1 MNAKSGKKHKVKGSR
16 FDNDLD
22 MTSNGAATELGDKNM
37 LGLGKILDEKSRDKF
52 GLQAET
58 FRLENVNSSR
68 QTKQQLVSYDER
80 DATKM
85 AINSPKESNRTE
97 EAFRQPIPI
106 KRVGL
111 EIQEYTQEGS
121 QPSLVGEGGSMQNL
135 RSLGSMKEQQSEAH
149 IGQRS
154 RNDAMT
160 ASDSN
165 IIAGAQIMSPTDIVF
180 LQANSQ

>member
-68 QTKQQLVSYDER
+68 
-80 DATKM
+80 
-85 AINSPKESNRTE
+85 
-97 EAFRQPIPI
+97 
-106 KRVGL
+106 
-111 EIQEYTQEGS
+111 
-121 QPSLVGEGGSMQNL
+121 
-135 RSLGSMKEQQSEAH
+135 
-149 IGQRS
+149 
-154 RNDAMT
+154 
-160 ASDSN
+160 
-165 IIAGAQIMSPTDIVF
+165 
-180 LQANSQ
+180 